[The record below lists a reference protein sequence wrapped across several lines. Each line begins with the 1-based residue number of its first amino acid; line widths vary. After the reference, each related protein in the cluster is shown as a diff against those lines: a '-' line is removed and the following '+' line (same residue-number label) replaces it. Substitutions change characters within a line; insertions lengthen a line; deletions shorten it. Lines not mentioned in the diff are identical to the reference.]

1 MTDMDRIEEEASLW
15 VIGEDRGLSDEERER
30 MALWLDAST
39 AHRVAYLKMQG
50 VWKRADRLAALRA
63 PQPMRQIPVERGY
76 MMPRLFAL
84 AAVLTVFVGGTSW
97 YYYATRSAGEAFAT
111 GVGQQQTVR
120 LDDGSR
126 IELNTDSRVQAQV
139 TETSRTM
146 RLERG
151 EAYFEVVHDARRPF
165 VVFAG
170 NRKITDI
177 GTKFSVRLDRD
188 QVHVLVSE
196 GEVRVESLDGK
207 PMAPTVAD
215 AGTAV
220 VAQENGTLVANRAP
234 RDVSREMSWRSGVLV
249 FDQET
254 LAAAAEA
261 FNRYNRKK
269 VVVVGQAREVRV
281 GGRFRANNADVFAS
295 LIQTGMGL
303 NVQYA
308 DDEIIISK

>member
-1 MTDMDRIEEEASLW
+1 MTDIDRIEEEASLW

-39 AHRVAYLKMQG
+39 AHRVAYLKMQD
-50 VWKRADRLAALRA
+50 VWGRADRLAALRV
-63 PQPMRQIPVERGY
+63 PQPMRQTPVERGH
-76 MMPRLFAL
+76 MMSRLFAL
-84 AAVLTVFVGGTSW
+84 AAVLTVFVAGAGW
-97 YYYATRSAGEAFAT
+97 YYYTTHSAGEVYAT

-120 LDDGSR
+120 LDDGTS
-126 IELNTDSRVQAQV
+126 IELNTDSRIQARV
-139 TETSRTM
+139 TETGRTM

-196 GEVRVESLDGK
+196 GEVRVESLDRK
-207 PMAPTVAD
+207 SMAPTVAD

-220 VAQENGTLVANRAP
+220 VAQGNGTLVANRAP

-254 LAAAAEA
+254 LAAAAEE

-295 LIQTGMGL
+295 LIQAGMGL
-303 NVQYA
+303 NV
-308 DDEIIISK
+308 